1 VPTIV
6 GISGTTEGLI
16 EKKHLVSDLRKLLQG
31 LFGLHNSDPFH
42 HEEGRGYVPNFQLI
56 DDQDALDWRAK
67 KRAVHVPFNDER
79 HGGGQS
85 PDDVVRRP
93 SHGDDQDG
101 HSYEE
106 DSEMQNDEASVW
118 IKKEMSQ

>member
-1 VPTIV
+1 MP
-6 GISGTTEGLI
+6 L
-16 EKKHLVSDLRKLLQG
+16 
-31 LFGLHNSDPFH
+31 
-42 HEEGRGYVPNFQLI
+42 
-56 DDQDALDWRAK
+56 
-67 KRAVHVPFNDER
+67 NDER

-118 IKKEMSQ
+118 IKKEMSG